1 MNKKQIALYLVII
14 CLISLGFKL
23 YTFDPVVIPS
33 EDTYGY
39 VLRAIAHTNGDFSE
53 HPRKTL
59 GWSLVLSPF
68 VANVESDNFMDYINV
83 ARTLS
88 IVISIISIYPMY
100 LLGRR
105 FFDEKFALCAAGFF
119 AFIPHLNFHASSG
132 NSELIFLLILIL
144 SAYFIL
150 KKNSNLSYLSFATLS
165 ALWYIHWSGIIFLIT
180 FSLIFFLNN
189 KKSKKLFFKYLL
201 CIGIFVLIA
210 SPMLVHRYE
219 QYGDPLFFSQSS
231 VVFTGNPAAILADNT
246 QDLNY
251 SYYDYIHENGISQF
265 IYTFIIL
272 GTYNILSSIF
282 QISLPYLIVFLPFG
296 ILFSFRT
303 FDQNKNFIHSNW
315 ILILIPIISMIY
327 YFGVWPDKRL
337 LYQLFP
343 FLIIFSIIPL
353 QRVIVYGLSTFS
365 FSNKQKNVFLLG
377 IFVVIILLSTTYALR
392 YDQQNDQVFE
402 FEKIKFAEMLM
413 HNFEGKILDAGYTLE
428 GLHYVKLSNTPEI
441 FKNSRINLDINIL
454 DGKQKLVQGKI
465 FASDIDEFI
474 TESKKYNVR
483 YISISKSGMEGTK
496 FWYPYLLDLYGN
508 EQKYSFFK
516 KVFDS
521 SEEGYQ
527 KFHVKVFEIDYDKF
541 KLSIP

>member
-1 MNKKQIALYLVII
+1 MNKKQIAVYLVII
-14 CLISLGFKL
+14 SLISLGFKL
-23 YTFDPVVIPS
+23 YTFDPTVIPS

-59 GWSLVLSPF
+59 GWSLVISPF
-68 VANVESDNFMDYINV
+68 VANVESDNFMDYINI

-132 NSELIFLLILIL
+132 YSEPLFLLTLIL

-165 ALWYIHWSGIIFLIT
+165 ALWYIHWSGIIFFIA
-180 FSLIFFLNN
+180 FSLILFLNN

-201 CIGIFVLIA
+201 CIGIFILIA

-231 VVFTGNPAAILADNT
+231 AVFTGNPAAMLADNT
-246 QDLNY
+246 KNLNY
-251 SYYDYIHENGISQF
+251 SYQDYIRENGISQF
-265 IYTFIIL
+265 IYTFVILGIYNIL
-272 GTYNILSSIF
+272 GTIF
-282 QISLPYLIVFLPFG
+282 QISLPFLIVFLPFG
-296 ILFSFRT
+296 ILFSFRA
-303 FDQNKNFIHSNW
+303 FDQNKNLIRSNW

-365 FSNKQKNVFLLG
+365 FSNKQKHVFLLG
-377 IFVVIILLSTTYALR
+377 IFVVIILLSSTFALR
-392 YDQQNDQVFE
+392 YEQLNDQMLE
-402 FEKIKFAEMLM
+402 SEKIEFAEMLM

-428 GLHYVKLSNTPEI
+428 GLHYVKLSNPPEI
-441 FKNSRINLDINIL
+441 FKNSRVNLDMNIL
-454 DGKQKLVQGKI
+454 DGNQKLVEGKI
-465 FASDIDEFI
+465 FASNIDEFM
-474 TESKKYNVR
+474 TKSKQYNVK

-496 FWYPYLLDLYGN
+496 FWYPYLLDLYDD
-508 EQKYSFFK
+508 EQKYNFLK

-521 SEEGYQ
+521 SKEGYQ
-527 KFHVKVFEIDYDKF
+527 KFNVKIFEINYN
-541 KLSIP
+541 SYP

>member
-1 MNKKQIALYLVII
+1 MNKKQIAVYLVII
-14 CLISLGFKL
+14 SLISLGFKL
-23 YTFDPVVIPS
+23 YTFDPTVIPS

-59 GWSLVLSPF
+59 GWSLVISPF
-68 VANVESDNFMDYINV
+68 VANVESDNFMDYINI

-132 NSELIFLLILIL
+132 YSEPLFLLTLIL

-165 ALWYIHWSGIIFLIT
+165 ALWYIHWSGIIFFIA
-180 FSLIFFLNN
+180 FSLILFLNN

-201 CIGIFVLIA
+201 CIGIFILIA

-231 VVFTGNPAAILADNT
+231 VVFTGNPAAMLADNT
-246 QDLNY
+246 KNLNY
-251 SYYDYIHENGISQF
+251 SYQDYIRENGISQF
-265 IYTFIIL
+265 IYTFVILGIYNIL
-272 GTYNILSSIF
+272 GTIF
-282 QISLPYLIVFLPFG
+282 QISLPFLIVFLPFG
-296 ILFSFRT
+296 ILFSFRA
-303 FDQNKNFIHSNW
+303 FDQNKNLIRSNW
-315 ILILIPIISMIY
+315 ILILVPIISMIY

-365 FSNKQKNVFLLG
+365 FSNKQKHVFLLG
-377 IFVVIILLSTTYALR
+377 IFVVIILLSSTFALR
-392 YDQQNDQVFE
+392 YEQLNDQMLE
-402 FEKIKFAEMLM
+402 SEKIEFAEMLM

-428 GLHYVKLSNTPEI
+428 GLHYVKLSNPPEI
-441 FKNSRINLDINIL
+441 FKNSRVNLDMNIL
-454 DGKQKLVQGKI
+454 DGNQKLVEGKI
-465 FASDIDEFI
+465 FASNIDEFM
-474 TESKKYNVR
+474 TKSKQYNVK

-496 FWYPYLLDLYGN
+496 FWYPYLLDLYDD
-508 EQKYSFFK
+508 EQKYNFLK

-521 SEEGYQ
+521 STDGYQ
-527 KFHVKVFEIDYDKF
+527 KFNVKIFEINYN
-541 KLSIP
+541 SYP

>member
-1 MNKKQIALYLVII
+1 MNKKQIAVYLVII
-14 CLISLGFKL
+14 SLISLGFKL
-23 YTFDPVVIPS
+23 YTFDPTVIPS

-59 GWSLVLSPF
+59 GWSLVISPF
-68 VANVESDNFMDYINV
+68 VANVESDNFMDYINI

-132 NSELIFLLILIL
+132 YSEPLFLLTLIL

-165 ALWYIHWSGIIFLIT
+165 ALWYIHWSGIIFFIA
-180 FSLIFFLNN
+180 FSLILFLNN

-201 CIGIFVLIA
+201 CIGIFILIA

-231 VVFTGNPAAILADNT
+231 AVFTGNPAAMLADNT
-246 QDLNY
+246 KNLNY
-251 SYYDYIHENGISQF
+251 SYQDYIRENGISQF
-265 IYTFIIL
+265 IYTFVILGIYNIL
-272 GTYNILSSIF
+272 GTIF
-282 QISLPYLIVFLPFG
+282 QISLPFLIVFLPFG
-296 ILFSFRT
+296 ILFSFRA
-303 FDQNKNFIHSNW
+303 FDQNKNLIRSNW
-315 ILILIPIISMIY
+315 ILILVPIISMIY

-365 FSNKQKNVFLLG
+365 FSNKQKHVFLLG
-377 IFVVIILLSTTYALR
+377 IFVVIILLSSTFALR
-392 YDQQNDQVFE
+392 YEQLNDQMLE
-402 FEKIKFAEMLM
+402 SEKIEFAEMLM

-428 GLHYVKLSNTPEI
+428 GLHYVKLSNPPEI
-441 FKNSRINLDINIL
+441 FKNSRVNLDMNIL
-454 DGKQKLVQGKI
+454 DGNQKLVEGKI
-465 FASDIDEFI
+465 FASNIDEFM
-474 TESKKYNVR
+474 TKSKKYNVK

-496 FWYPYLLDLYGN
+496 FWYPYLLDLYDD
-508 EQKYSFFK
+508 EQKYNFLK

-521 SEEGYQ
+521 SKEGYQ
-527 KFHVKVFEIDYDKF
+527 KFNVKIFEINYN
-541 KLSIP
+541 SYP

>member
-1 MNKKQIALYLVII
+1 
-14 CLISLGFKL
+14 
-23 YTFDPVVIPS
+23 
-33 EDTYGY
+33 
-39 VLRAIAHTNGDFSE
+39 
-53 HPRKTL
+53 
-59 GWSLVLSPF
+59 
-68 VANVESDNFMDYINV
+68 MDYINI

-132 NSELIFLLILIL
+132 YSEPLFLLTLIL

-165 ALWYIHWSGIIFLIT
+165 ALWYIHWSGIIFFIAL
-180 FSLIFFLNN
+180 SLILFLNN

-231 VVFTGNPAAILADNT
+231 AVFTGNPAAILADNT
-246 QDLNY
+246 KNLNY
-251 SYYDYIHENGISQF
+251 SYQDYIRENGISQF
-265 IYTFIIL
+265 IYTFILLGISNIL
-272 GTYNILSSIF
+272 GTIF

-296 ILFSFRT
+296 ILFSFRA
-303 FDQNKNFIHSNW
+303 FDQNKNLIRSNW

-365 FSNKQKNVFLLG
+365 FSNKQKHVFLLG
-377 IFVVIILLSTTYALR
+377 IFVIIILLSSTFALR
-392 YDQQNDQVFE
+392 YEQLNDQILE
-402 FEKIKFAEMLM
+402 SEKIEFAEILM
-413 HNFEGKILDAGYTLE
+413 HDFEGKILDAGYTLE
-428 GLHYVKLSNTPEI
+428 GLHYVKLSNPPEI
-441 FKNSRINLDINIL
+441 FKNSRVNLDMNIL
-454 DGKQKLVQGKI
+454 DGNQKLVEGKI
-465 FASDIDEFI
+465 FASNIDEFM
-474 TESKKYNVR
+474 TESKKYNMK
-483 YISISKSGMEGTK
+483 YISISKNGMEGTK
-496 FWYPYLLDLYGN
+496 FWYPYLLDLYDD
-508 EQKYSFFK
+508 EQKYNFLK

-521 SEEGYQ
+521 SKEGYQ
-527 KFHVKVFEIDYDKF
+527 KFNVKIFEINYN
-541 KLSIP
+541 SYP

>member
-1 MNKKQIALYLVII
+1 MNKKQIAVYLVII
-14 CLISLGFKL
+14 SLISLGFKL
-23 YTFDPVVIPS
+23 YTFDPTVIPS

-59 GWSLVLSPF
+59 GWSLVISPF
-68 VANVESDNFMDYINV
+68 VANVESDNFMDYINI

-132 NSELIFLLILIL
+132 YSEPLFLLTLIL

-165 ALWYIHWSGIIFLIT
+165 ALWYIHWSGIIFFIA
-180 FSLIFFLNN
+180 FSLILFLNN

-201 CIGIFVLIA
+201 CIGIFILIA

-231 VVFTGNPAAILADNT
+231 AVFTGNPAAMLADNT
-246 QDLNY
+246 KNLNY
-251 SYYDYIHENGISQF
+251 SYQDYIRENGISQF
-265 IYTFIIL
+265 IYTFVILGIYNIL
-272 GTYNILSSIF
+272 GTIF
-282 QISLPYLIVFLPFG
+282 QISLPFLIVFLPFG
-296 ILFSFRT
+296 ILFSFRA
-303 FDQNKNFIHSNW
+303 FDQNKNLIRSNW
-315 ILILIPIISMIY
+315 ILILVPIISMIY

-365 FSNKQKNVFLLG
+365 FSNKQKHVFLLG
-377 IFVVIILLSTTYALR
+377 IFVIIILLSSTFALR
-392 YDQQNDQVFE
+392 YEQLNDQMLE
-402 FEKIKFAEMLM
+402 SEKIEFAEMLM

-428 GLHYVKLSNTPEI
+428 GLHYVKLSNPPEI
-441 FKNSRINLDINIL
+441 FKNSRVNLDMNIL
-454 DGKQKLVQGKI
+454 DGNQKLVEGKI
-465 FASDIDEFI
+465 FASNIDEFM
-474 TESKKYNVR
+474 TKSKQYNVK

-496 FWYPYLLDLYGN
+496 FWYPYLLDLYDD
-508 EQKYSFFK
+508 EQKYNFLK

-521 SEEGYQ
+521 SKEGYQ
-527 KFHVKVFEIDYDKF
+527 KFNVKIFEINYN
-541 KLSIP
+541 SYP

>member
-1 MNKKQIALYLVII
+1 MNKKQIALCLVII
-14 CLISLGFKL
+14 SLISLGFKL
-23 YTFDPVVIPS
+23 YTFDPAVIPS

-59 GWSLVLSPF
+59 GWSLVISPF
-68 VANVESDNFMDYINV
+68 VANVESDNFMDYINI

-132 NSELIFLLILIL
+132 YSEPLFLLTLIL

-165 ALWYIHWSGIIFLIT
+165 ALWYIHWSGIIFFIAL
-180 FSLIFFLNN
+180 SLILFLNN

-231 VVFTGNPAAILADNT
+231 AVFTGNPAAILADNT
-246 QDLNY
+246 KNLNY
-251 SYYDYIHENGISQF
+251 SYQDYIRENGISQF
-265 IYTFIIL
+265 IYTFILLGISNIL
-272 GTYNILSSIF
+272 GTIF

-296 ILFSFRT
+296 ILFSFRA
-303 FDQNKNFIHSNW
+303 FDQNKNLIRSNW

-365 FSNKQKNVFLLG
+365 FSNKQKHVFLLG
-377 IFVVIILLSTTYALR
+377 IFVIIILLSSTFALR
-392 YDQQNDQVFE
+392 YEQLNDQILE
-402 FEKIKFAEMLM
+402 SEKIEFAEILM
-413 HNFEGKILDAGYTLE
+413 HDFEGKILDAGYTLE
-428 GLHYVKLSNTPEI
+428 GLHYVKLSNPPEI
-441 FKNSRINLDINIL
+441 FKNSRVNLDMNIL
-454 DGKQKLVQGKI
+454 DGNQKLVEGKI
-465 FASDIDEFI
+465 FASNIDEFM
-474 TESKKYNVR
+474 TESKKYNMK
-483 YISISKSGMEGTK
+483 YISISKNGMEGTK
-496 FWYPYLLDLYGN
+496 FWYPYLLDLYDD
-508 EQKYSFFK
+508 EQKYNFLK

-521 SEEGYQ
+521 SKEGYQ
-527 KFHVKVFEIDYDKF
+527 KFNVKIFEINYN
-541 KLSIP
+541 SYP

>member
-1 MNKKQIALYLVII
+1 MNKKQIAVYLVII
-14 CLISLGFKL
+14 SLISLGFKL
-23 YTFDPVVIPS
+23 YTFDPTVIPS

-59 GWSLVLSPF
+59 GWSLVISPF
-68 VANVESDNFMDYINV
+68 VANVESDNFMDYINI

-132 NSELIFLLILIL
+132 YSEPLFLLTLIL

-165 ALWYIHWSGIIFLIT
+165 VLWYIHWSGIIFFIA
-180 FSLIFFLNN
+180 FSLILFLNN

-201 CIGIFVLIA
+201 CIGIFILIA

-231 VVFTGNPAAILADNT
+231 AVFTGNPAAMLADNT
-246 QDLNY
+246 KNLNY
-251 SYYDYIHENGISQF
+251 SYQDYIRENGISQF
-265 IYTFIIL
+265 IYTFVILGIYNIL
-272 GTYNILSSIF
+272 GTIF
-282 QISLPYLIVFLPFG
+282 QISLPFLIVFLPFG
-296 ILFSFRT
+296 ILFSFRA
-303 FDQNKNFIHSNW
+303 FDQNKNLIRSNW

-365 FSNKQKNVFLLG
+365 FSNKQKHVFLLG
-377 IFVVIILLSTTYALR
+377 IFVVIILLSSTFALR
-392 YDQQNDQVFE
+392 YEQLNDQMLE
-402 FEKIKFAEMLM
+402 SEKIEFAEMLM

-428 GLHYVKLSNTPEI
+428 GLHYVKLSNPPEI
-441 FKNSRINLDINIL
+441 FKNSRVNLDMNIL
-454 DGKQKLVQGKI
+454 DGNQKLVEGKI
-465 FASDIDEFI
+465 FASNIDEFM
-474 TESKKYNVR
+474 TKSKQYNVK

-496 FWYPYLLDLYGN
+496 FWYPYLLDLYDD
-508 EQKYSFFK
+508 EQKYNFLK

-521 SEEGYQ
+521 SKEGYQ
-527 KFHVKVFEIDYDKF
+527 KFNVKIFEINYN
-541 KLSIP
+541 SYP

>member
-1 MNKKQIALYLVII
+1 MNKKQIAVYLVII
-14 CLISLGFKL
+14 SLISLGFKL
-23 YTFDPVVIPS
+23 YTFDPTVIPS

-59 GWSLVLSPF
+59 GWSLVISPF
-68 VANVESDNFMDYINV
+68 VANVESDNFMDYINI

-132 NSELIFLLILIL
+132 YSEPLFLLTLIL

-165 ALWYIHWSGIIFLIT
+165 ALWYIHWSGIIFFIA
-180 FSLIFFLNN
+180 FSLILFLNN

-201 CIGIFVLIA
+201 CIGIFILIA

-231 VVFTGNPAAILADNT
+231 AVFTGNPAAMLADNT
-246 QDLNY
+246 KNLNY
-251 SYYDYIHENGISQF
+251 SYQDYIRENGISQF
-265 IYTFIIL
+265 IYTFVILGIYNIL
-272 GTYNILSSIF
+272 GTIF
-282 QISLPYLIVFLPFG
+282 QISLPFLIVFLPFG
-296 ILFSFRT
+296 ILFSFRA
-303 FDQNKNFIHSNW
+303 FDQNKNLIRSNW

-365 FSNKQKNVFLLG
+365 FSNKQKHVFLLG
-377 IFVVIILLSTTYALR
+377 IFVVIILLSSTFALR
-392 YDQQNDQVFE
+392 YEQLNDQMLE
-402 FEKIKFAEMLM
+402 SEKIEFAEMLM

-428 GLHYVKLSNTPEI
+428 GLHYVKLSNPPEI
-441 FKNSRINLDINIL
+441 FKNSRVNLDMNIL
-454 DGKQKLVQGKI
+454 DGNQKLVEGKI
-465 FASDIDEFI
+465 FASNIDEFM
-474 TESKKYNVR
+474 TKSKKYNVK

-496 FWYPYLLDLYGN
+496 FWYPYLLDLYDD
-508 EQKYSFFK
+508 EQKYNFLK

-521 SEEGYQ
+521 SKEGYQ
-527 KFHVKVFEIDYDKF
+527 KFNVKIFEINYN
-541 KLSIP
+541 SYP

>member
-14 CLISLGFKL
+14 SLISLGFKL
-23 YTFDPVVIPS
+23 YTFDPAVIPS

-59 GWSLVLSPF
+59 GWSLVISPF
-68 VANVESDNFMDYINV
+68 VDNVESDNFMDYINV

-119 AFIPHLNFHASSG
+119 AFIPHLNFHSSSG
-132 NSELIFLLILIL
+132 YSEPLFLLTLIL

-165 ALWYIHWSGIIFLIT
+165 ALWYIHWSGIIFFIA
-180 FSLIFFLNN
+180 FSLILFLNN

-210 SPMLVHRYE
+210 SPMLIHRYE

-231 VVFTGNPAAILADNT
+231 AVFTGNPAAILADNT
-246 QDLNY
+246 KDLNY
-251 SYYDYIHENGISQF
+251 SYQDYIHENGISQF
-265 IYTFIIL
+265 IYTFVIL
-272 GTYNILSSIF
+272 GIYNILSSIF

-296 ILFSFRT
+296 ILFSFRA
-303 FDQNKNFIHSNW
+303 FDQDKNFIRSNW

-377 IFVVIILLSTTYALR
+377 IFIVIILLSTTYALR
-392 YDQQNDQVFE
+392 YDQQNDQIFE
-402 FEKIKFAEMLM
+402 FEKIEFAEMLM

-428 GLHYVKLSNTPEI
+428 GLHYVKLSNPPEI
-441 FKNSRINLDINIL
+441 FKNSRINLDMNII
-454 DGKQKLVQGKI
+454 DGKQKLVEGKI
-465 FASDIDEFI
+465 FASDINEFI
-474 TESKKYNVR
+474 TESKKYNVK

-496 FWYPYLLDLYGN
+496 FWYPYLLDLYDN
-508 EQKYSFFK
+508 EQKYSYFK

-527 KFHVKVFEIDYDKF
+527 KFNVKIFEINYN
-541 KLSIP
+541 SYP

>member
-1 MNKKQIALYLVII
+1 LNKKQIAVYLVII
-14 CLISLGFKL
+14 SLISLGFKL
-23 YTFDPVVIPS
+23 YTFDPTVIPS

-59 GWSLVLSPF
+59 GWSLVISPF
-68 VANVESDNFMDYINV
+68 VANVESDNFMDYINI

-132 NSELIFLLILIL
+132 YSEPLFLLTLIL

-165 ALWYIHWSGIIFLIT
+165 ALWYIHWSGIIFFIA
-180 FSLIFFLNN
+180 FSLILFLNN

-201 CIGIFVLIA
+201 CIGIFILIA

-231 VVFTGNPAAILADNT
+231 AVFTGNPAAMLADNT
-246 QDLNY
+246 KNLNY
-251 SYYDYIHENGISQF
+251 SYQDYIRENGISQF
-265 IYTFIIL
+265 IYTFVILGIYNIL
-272 GTYNILSSIF
+272 GTIF
-282 QISLPYLIVFLPFG
+282 QISLPFLIVFLPFG
-296 ILFSFRT
+296 ILFSFRA
-303 FDQNKNFIHSNW
+303 FDQNKNLIRSNW
-315 ILILIPIISMIY
+315 ILILVPIISMIY

-365 FSNKQKNVFLLG
+365 FSNKQKHVFLLG
-377 IFVVIILLSTTYALR
+377 IFVVIILLSSTFALR
-392 YDQQNDQVFE
+392 YEQLNDQMLE
-402 FEKIKFAEMLM
+402 SEKIEFAEMLM

-428 GLHYVKLSNTPEI
+428 GLHYVKLSNPPEI
-441 FKNSRINLDINIL
+441 FKNSRVNLDMNIL
-454 DGKQKLVQGKI
+454 DGNQKLVEGKI
-465 FASDIDEFI
+465 FASNIDEFM
-474 TESKKYNVR
+474 TKSKKYNVK

-496 FWYPYLLDLYGN
+496 FWYPYLLDLYDD
-508 EQKYSFFK
+508 EQKYNFLK

-521 SEEGYQ
+521 SKEGYQ
-527 KFHVKVFEIDYDKF
+527 KFNVKIFEINYN
-541 KLSIP
+541 SYP

>member
-1 MNKKQIALYLVII
+1 MNKKQIALCLVII
-14 CLISLGFKL
+14 SLISLGFKL
-23 YTFDPVVIPS
+23 YTFDPAVIPS

-59 GWSLVLSPF
+59 GWSLVISPF
-68 VANVESDNFMDYINV
+68 VANVESDNFMDYINI

-132 NSELIFLLILIL
+132 YSEPLFLLTLIL

-165 ALWYIHWSGIIFLIT
+165 ALWYIHWSGIIFFIAL
-180 FSLIFFLNN
+180 SLILFLNN

-231 VVFTGNPAAILADNT
+231 AVFTGNPAAILADNT
-246 QDLNY
+246 KNLNY
-251 SYYDYIHENGISQF
+251 SYQDYIRENGISQF
-265 IYTFIIL
+265 IYTFVIL
-272 GTYNILSSIF
+272 GIYNILSSIF

-296 ILFSFRT
+296 ILFSFRA
-303 FDQNKNFIHSNW
+303 FDQNKNLIRSNW
-315 ILILIPIISMIY
+315 ILILVPIISMIY

-365 FSNKQKNVFLLG
+365 FSNKQKHVFLLG
-377 IFVVIILLSTTYALR
+377 IFVIIILLSSTFALR
-392 YDQQNDQVFE
+392 YEQLNDQILE
-402 FEKIKFAEMLM
+402 SEKIEFAEILM
-413 HNFEGKILDAGYTLE
+413 HDFEGKILDAGYTLE
-428 GLHYVKLSNTPEI
+428 GLHYVKLSNPPEI
-441 FKNSRINLDINIL
+441 FKNSRVNLDMNIL
-454 DGKQKLVQGKI
+454 DGNQKLVEGKI
-465 FASDIDEFI
+465 FASNIDEFM
-474 TESKKYNVR
+474 TESKKYNMK
-483 YISISKSGMEGTK
+483 YISISKNGMEGTK
-496 FWYPYLLDLYGN
+496 FWYPYLLDLYDD
-508 EQKYSFFK
+508 EQKYNFLK

-521 SEEGYQ
+521 SKEGYQ
-527 KFHVKVFEIDYDKF
+527 KFNVKIFEINYN
-541 KLSIP
+541 SYP

>member
-1 MNKKQIALYLVII
+1 MNKKQIALCLVII
-14 CLISLGFKL
+14 SLISLGFKL
-23 YTFDPVVIPS
+23 YTFDPAVIPS

-59 GWSLVLSPF
+59 GWSLVISPF
-68 VANVESDNFMDYINV
+68 VANVESDNFMDYINI

-132 NSELIFLLILIL
+132 YSEPLFLLTLIL

-165 ALWYIHWSGIIFLIT
+165 ALWYIHWSGIIFFIA
-180 FSLIFFLNN
+180 FSLILFLNN

-231 VVFTGNPAAILADNT
+231 AVFTGNPAAILADNT
-246 QDLNY
+246 KNLNY
-251 SYYDYIHENGISQF
+251 SYQDYIRENGISQF
-265 IYTFIIL
+265 IYTFILLGISNIL
-272 GTYNILSSIF
+272 GTIF

-296 ILFSFRT
+296 ILFSFRA
-303 FDQNKNFIHSNW
+303 FDQNKNLIRSNW

-365 FSNKQKNVFLLG
+365 FSNKQKHVFLLG
-377 IFVVIILLSTTYALR
+377 IFVIIILLSSTFALR
-392 YDQQNDQVFE
+392 YEQLNDQILE
-402 FEKIKFAEMLM
+402 SEKIEFAEILM
-413 HNFEGKILDAGYTLE
+413 HDFEGKILDAGYTLE
-428 GLHYVKLSNTPEI
+428 GLHYVKLSNPPEI
-441 FKNSRINLDINIL
+441 FKNSRVNLDMNIL
-454 DGKQKLVQGKI
+454 DGNQKLVEGKI
-465 FASDIDEFI
+465 FASNIDEFM
-474 TESKKYNVR
+474 TESKKYNMK
-483 YISISKSGMEGTK
+483 YISISKNGMEGTK
-496 FWYPYLLDLYGN
+496 FWYPYLLDLYDD
-508 EQKYSFFK
+508 EQKYNFLK

-521 SEEGYQ
+521 SKEGYQ
-527 KFHVKVFEIDYDKF
+527 KFNVKIFEINYN
-541 KLSIP
+541 SYP

>member
-1 MNKKQIALYLVII
+1 LNKKQIAVYLVII
-14 CLISLGFKL
+14 SLISLGFKL
-23 YTFDPVVIPS
+23 YTFDPTVIPS

-59 GWSLVLSPF
+59 GWSLVISPF
-68 VANVESDNFMDYINV
+68 VANVESDNFMDYINI

-132 NSELIFLLILIL
+132 YSEPLFLLTLIL

-165 ALWYIHWSGIIFLIT
+165 ALWYIHWSGIIFFIA
-180 FSLIFFLNN
+180 FSLILFLNN

-201 CIGIFVLIA
+201 CIGIFILIA

-231 VVFTGNPAAILADNT
+231 AVFTGNPAAMLADNT
-246 QDLNY
+246 KNLNY
-251 SYYDYIHENGISQF
+251 SYQDYIRENGISQF
-265 IYTFIIL
+265 IYTFVILGIYNIL
-272 GTYNILSSIF
+272 GTIF
-282 QISLPYLIVFLPFG
+282 QISLPFLIVFLPFG
-296 ILFSFRT
+296 ILFSFRA
-303 FDQNKNFIHSNW
+303 FDQNKNLIRSNW
-315 ILILIPIISMIY
+315 ILILVPIISMIY

-365 FSNKQKNVFLLG
+365 FSNKQKHVFLLG
-377 IFVVIILLSTTYALR
+377 IFVVIILLSSTFALR
-392 YDQQNDQVFE
+392 YEQLNDQMLE
-402 FEKIKFAEMLM
+402 SEKIEFAEMLM

-428 GLHYVKLSNTPEI
+428 GLHYVKLSNPPEI
-441 FKNSRINLDINIL
+441 FKNSRVNLDMNIL
-454 DGKQKLVQGKI
+454 DGNQKLVEGKI
-465 FASDIDEFI
+465 FASNIDEFM
-474 TESKKYNVR
+474 TKSKQYNVK

-496 FWYPYLLDLYGN
+496 FWYPYLLDLYDD
-508 EQKYSFFK
+508 EQKYNFLK

-521 SEEGYQ
+521 SKEGYQ
-527 KFHVKVFEIDYDKF
+527 KFNVKIFEINYN
-541 KLSIP
+541 SYP

>member
-1 MNKKQIALYLVII
+1 LNKKQIALCLVII
-14 CLISLGFKL
+14 SLISLGFKL
-23 YTFDPVVIPS
+23 YTFDPAVIPS

-59 GWSLVLSPF
+59 GWSLVISPF
-68 VANVESDNFMDYINV
+68 VANVESDNFMDYINI

-132 NSELIFLLILIL
+132 YSEPLFLLTLIL

-165 ALWYIHWSGIIFLIT
+165 ALWYIHWSGIIFFIAL
-180 FSLIFFLNN
+180 SLILFLNN

-231 VVFTGNPAAILADNT
+231 AVFTGNPAAILADNT
-246 QDLNY
+246 KNLNY
-251 SYYDYIHENGISQF
+251 SYQDYIRENGISQF
-265 IYTFIIL
+265 IYTFILLGISNIL
-272 GTYNILSSIF
+272 GTIF

-296 ILFSFRT
+296 ILFSFRA
-303 FDQNKNFIHSNW
+303 FDQNKNLIRSNW

-365 FSNKQKNVFLLG
+365 FSNKQKHVFLLG
-377 IFVVIILLSTTYALR
+377 IFVIIILLSSTFALR
-392 YDQQNDQVFE
+392 YEQLNDQILE
-402 FEKIKFAEMLM
+402 SEKIEFAEILM
-413 HNFEGKILDAGYTLE
+413 HDFEGKILDAGYTLE
-428 GLHYVKLSNTPEI
+428 GLHYVKLSNPPEI
-441 FKNSRINLDINIL
+441 FKNSRVNLDMNIL
-454 DGKQKLVQGKI
+454 DGNQKLVEGKI
-465 FASDIDEFI
+465 FASNIDEFM
-474 TESKKYNVR
+474 TESKKYNMK
-483 YISISKSGMEGTK
+483 YISISKNGMEGTK
-496 FWYPYLLDLYGN
+496 FWYPYLLDLYDD
-508 EQKYSFFK
+508 EQKYNFLK

-521 SEEGYQ
+521 SKEGYQ
-527 KFHVKVFEIDYDKF
+527 KFNVKIFEINYN
-541 KLSIP
+541 SYP

>member
-1 MNKKQIALYLVII
+1 MNKKQIAVYLVII
-14 CLISLGFKL
+14 SLISLGFKL
-23 YTFDPVVIPS
+23 YTFDPTVIPS

-59 GWSLVLSPF
+59 GWSLVISPF
-68 VANVESDNFMDYINV
+68 VANVESDNFMDYINI

-132 NSELIFLLILIL
+132 YSEPLFLLTLIL

-165 ALWYIHWSGIIFLIT
+165 ALWYIHWSGIIFFIA
-180 FSLIFFLNN
+180 FSLILFLNN

-201 CIGIFVLIA
+201 CIGIFILIA

-231 VVFTGNPAAILADNT
+231 AVFTGNPAAMLADNT
-246 QDLNY
+246 KNLNY
-251 SYYDYIHENGISQF
+251 SYQDYIRENGISQF
-265 IYTFIIL
+265 IYTFVILGIYNIL
-272 GTYNILSSIF
+272 GTIF
-282 QISLPYLIVFLPFG
+282 QISLPFLIVFLPFG
-296 ILFSFRT
+296 ILFSFRA
-303 FDQNKNFIHSNW
+303 FDQNKNLIRSNW
-315 ILILIPIISMIY
+315 ILILVPIISMIY

-365 FSNKQKNVFLLG
+365 FSNKQKHVFLLG
-377 IFVVIILLSTTYALR
+377 IFVVIILLSSTFALR
-392 YDQQNDQVFE
+392 YEQLNDQMLE
-402 FEKIKFAEMLM
+402 SEKIEFAEMLM

-428 GLHYVKLSNTPEI
+428 GLHYVKLSNPPEI
-441 FKNSRINLDINIL
+441 FKNSRVNLDMNIL
-454 DGKQKLVQGKI
+454 DGNQKLVEGKI
-465 FASDIDEFI
+465 FASNIDEFM
-474 TESKKYNVR
+474 TKSKQYNVK

-496 FWYPYLLDLYGN
+496 FWYPYLLDLYDD
-508 EQKYSFFK
+508 EQKYNFLK

-521 SEEGYQ
+521 SKEGYQ
-527 KFHVKVFEIDYDKF
+527 KFNVKIFEINYN
-541 KLSIP
+541 SYP